1 MAPPQ
6 ALARSLGLTH
16 ATAMVV
22 GTIIGA
28 SIFVQPSEITRH
40 MPSPAGI
47 LLVWLAAGVLTI
59 CGALA
64 CAELASAFPR
74 TGGVYVFLKEA
85 YSPAAGFLWGWAMF
99 WSMHTGIIAA
109 IAMVFARYTAHF
121 VPMGD
126 LGLRLTAA
134 TLILALSAVNYV
146 GVRHAGF
153 VQNLFTGAK
162 LLAIAALLVAGLL
175 WTGAAPPEP
184 AADMGAAT
192 GQGFILALAAGLF
205 AFGGWHMVT
214 YTAGETKDPART
226 IPRALFLGTL
236 IVTACYAGLN
246 ALYLRVL
253 PLDAVRASTRVAA
266 DAADVLLGGGGAALM
281 AALVMVSTFG
291 AVNGIILAGPRVYYS
306 MAGDGLLFRWL
317 GAAHPTFRTPHRALA
332 LQAVWAAILALTDSY
347 RALFTRVIYT
357 EWIFFALMAAGLF
370 RLRRRPD
377 YRPAYGI
384 WGYPVVPALFVLASL
399 VIVAVQ
405 VLAEPRDS
413 AVGLGL
419 VLLGLPVYVLWSR
432 PSRGNRGDADGR
444 DADGGDADGGDADG
458 GDADGGDAHGRD
470 ADEGDAHADR
480 RLP

>member
-1 MAPPQ
+1 MPPS
-6 ALARSLGLTH
+6 AGLERSLGLTH

-28 SIFVQPSEITRH
+28 SIFVQPSEISRQ
-40 MPSPAGI
+40 MPSAAGV
-47 LLVWLAAGVLTI
+47 LLVWLAAGVLTL

-85 YSPAAGFLWGWAMF
+85 WSPAAGFLWGWAML

-109 IAMVFARYTAHF
+109 IAMVFARYAAHF
-121 VPMGD
+121 VP
-126 LGLRLTAA
+126 LGEGGQRLTAA
-134 TLILALSAVNYV
+134 GLILFLSAVNYV
-146 GVRHAGF
+146 GVRHGGL

-162 LLAIAALLVAGLL
+162 LLAIAALVAAGLL
-175 WTGAAPPEP
+175 WSGAPPQT
-184 AADMGAAT
+184 AADLGPIT
-192 GQGFILALAAGLF
+192 GQGFVLALAAGLF
-205 AFGGWHMVT
+205 AYGGWHMVT
-214 YTAGETKDPART
+214 YAAGETKDAART
-226 IPRALFLGTL
+226 IPRALLAGTL
-236 IVTACYAGLN
+236 VVTACYAGLN
-246 ALYLRVL
+246 FVYLRVL
-253 PLDAVRASTRVAA
+253 PLEAVRASTRVAA
-266 DAADVLLGGGGAALM
+266 DAADALLGGGGAALM

-306 MAGDGLLFRWL
+306 MAEDGLLFRWL
-317 GAAHPTFRTPHRALA
+317 GAVHPRFHTPHRALA
-332 LQAVWAAILALTDSY
+332 LQAVLAALLALTDSY

-377 YRPAYGI
+377 YQPVYRI

-405 VLAEPRDS
+405 VASEPRDS

-419 VLLGLPVYVLWSR
+419 VLLGLPVYFFWMR
-432 PSRGNRGDADGR
+432 RG
-444 DADGGDADGGDADG
+444 
-458 GDADGGDAHGRD
+458 
-470 ADEGDAHADR
+470 R
-480 RLP
+480 RFS